1 MNSVSDIFGKLV
13 FNDKVMKERL
23 PKDTYKRMHDAIDGG
38 RSLDIEVANI
48 IANAMKDWAIENGA
62 THYSHWFQP
71 MTGITAEKHDSFI
84 SPTGDGKV
92 IMEFSGKA
100 LIKGES
106 DASSFPSGGI
116 RSTFEARGYTSW
128 DPSSYAFIKGK
139 TLCIPTAFCSY
150 NGEALDKKTPLL
162 RSMEA
167 LNKQALR
174 VLRLLGDNTTK
185 RVISSVGSEQEY
197 FLIDKEVYKLRK
209 DLIYCGRTLIGADP
223 PKGQDLDDHFF
234 GTLRPR
240 VLAFMKDLDEE
251 LWKLG
256 VYAKTEHNEAAPCQH
271 EIAPIHTEANI
282 AVDHNQITMDMMKT
296 VAGKHDLVCLLHEK
310 PFDGIA
316 GSGKHNNWSLS
327 TDQGENLLDPGKNP
341 IENTTFLV
349 FLIAVIK
356 AVDEY
361 HDLLRM
367 SVAYPGNEHRLG
379 GHEAPPAIISMYLGD
394 ELMRVLDTIESGEE
408 YVDDF
413 ERVMKTK
420 VNVLPDFAKDTT
432 DRNRTSPFAFTGNKF
447 EFRMLGSSISISG
460 PNIVM
465 NAIMAQA
472 LEEFADALEG
482 SENLH
487 EDLIHLLAQTIT
499 KHKRIIFNGDGYS
512 KEWEEEAARRGL
524 LNEKSTPGALKY
536 YIEPKN
542 IAMFERQK
550 VFNATEVRARYDIKV
565 ENYCKTLKIEANTLI
580 DMINRQIIPAVI
592 EFGAFV
598 ADSANAKIA
607 LSDSIPVS
615 IELDLVKD
623 LAVLNTE
630 LKSRI
635 DKLAKDLSNAGKIND
650 IEERAKYYRE
660 AIFFDMLEVR
670 EIADKLET
678 IVAEEYWPIPT
689 YSDILTSV

>member
-1 MNSVSDIFGKLV
+1 MSDIFGKLV

-38 RSLDIEVANI
+38 VPLDLEVANI

-128 DPSSYAFIKGK
+128 DPSSYAFIKNN

-174 VLRLLGDNTTK
+174 VLRILGDNTTK

-197 FLIDKEVYKLRK
+197 FLIDKDVYNLRK
-209 DLIYCGRTLIGADP
+209 DLIYTGRTLIGSDP

-234 GTLRPR
+234 GTLKPR
-240 VLAFMKDLDEE
+240 VLAFMQDLDEE

-271 EIAPIHTEANI
+271 EIAPIYTEANI
-282 AVDHNQITMDMMKT
+282 AVDHNQITMDVMKT
-296 VAGKHDLVCLLHEK
+296 VAGKHNLVCLLHEK

-327 TDQGENLLDPGKNP
+327 TDQGENLLEPGKNP

-394 ELMRVLDTIESGEE
+394 ELMRILDTIESGEE
-408 YVDDF
+408 YIDDF

-465 NAIMAQA
+465 NAIMAEA

-482 SENLH
+482 SDNLH
-487 EDLIHLLAQTIT
+487 EDLMHLLATTIT

-512 KEWEEEAARRGL
+512 KEWEEEAIRRGL
-524 LNEKSTPGALKY
+524 FNEKSTPGALRS
-536 YIEPKN
+536 YIDPKN
-542 IAMFERQK
+542 IAMFERQH

-565 ENYCKTLKIEANTLI
+565 ENYCKTLNIEANTLI

-598 ADSANAKIA
+598 AESANAKRA
-607 LSDSIPVS
+607 LSDSIPVTME
-615 IELDLVKD
+615 IDLAKD

-630 LKSRI
+630 LKHRI
-635 DKLAKDLSNAGKIND
+635 DKLAKDVKTAKNISD
-650 IEERAKYYRE
+650 MEERAAYYRE
-660 AIFFDMLEVR
+660 VIFFGMLDVR

>member
-1 MNSVSDIFGKLV
+1 MKTVSDIFGSLV

-38 RSLDIEVANI
+38 RTLDIEVANI

-128 DPSSYAFIKGK
+128 DPSSYAFIKNN

-167 LNKQALR
+167 LNTQALR
-174 VLRLLGDNTTK
+174 ILRLLGDNTTK

-197 FLIDKEVYKLRK
+197 FLIDKEMYNLRK
-209 DLIYCGRTLIGADP
+209 DLVYCGRTLIGADP
-223 PKGQDLDDHFF
+223 PKGQDLDDHFL
-234 GTLRPR
+234 GTLKPR

-256 VYAKTEHNEAAPCQH
+256 VYAKTEHNEAAPCQF

-282 AVDHNQITMDMMKT
+282 AVDHNQITMEVMKT
-296 VAGKHDLVCLLHEK
+296 VAGRHDLVCLLHEK
-310 PFDGIA
+310 PFQGIA

-327 TDQGENLLDPGKNP
+327 TDQGDNLLDPGKNP
-341 IENTTFLV
+341 VENIRFLV

-394 ELMRVLDTIESGEE
+394 EINRILDTIESGEE
-408 YVDDF
+408 YIDDF
-413 ERVMKTK
+413 ERVLKTK

-465 NAIMAQA
+465 NSIMAEA
-472 LEEFADALEG
+472 LGEFADELEG
-482 SENLH
+482 SDNVH
-487 EDLIHLLAQTIT
+487 EDLMHLLAKTIT

-512 KEWEEEAARRGL
+512 KEWEEEALRRGL
-524 LNEKSTPGALKY
+524 LNEKSTPGALKW
-536 YIEPKN
+536 YIHPKN
-542 IAMFERQK
+542 IEMFARQH
-550 VFNATEVRARYDIKV
+550 VFNETEVRARYDIKV
-565 ENYCKTLKIEANTLI
+565 ENYCKTLNIEANTLI
-580 DMINRQIIPAVI
+580 DMVNRQIIPAVI
-592 EFGAFV
+592 EYGAVV
-598 ADSANAKIA
+598 ADSANAKIS
-607 LSDSIPVS
+607 LGSFIPVDME
-615 IELDLVKD
+615 IQLVKS
-623 LAVLNTE
+623 LAELNTE
-630 LKSRI
+630 LKNRI
-635 DKLAKDLSNAGKIND
+635 DKLEEDVKAAKAIGD
-650 IEERAKYYRE
+650 IPERAEFFRE
-660 AIFFDMLEVR
+660 KVFFGMLEVR
-670 EIADKLET
+670 EVADKLET
-678 IVAEEYWPIPT
+678 IVAEEYWPMPT
-689 YSDILTSV
+689 YSDILTSI